1 MLVINLK
8 EILNLLIFI
17 TLKPINKIFLSNLS
31 CSV

>member
-17 TLKPINKIFLSNLS
+17 TLKLINKIFLSNTYS
-31 CSV
+31 KC